1 MRLLTIVGCL
11 SAIALTVLVVRL
23 LWISGGAWRVVV
35 RVVGVFVLMMA
46 SGMATLVVTGLALI
60 FLGLSRHDNFEYYEH
75 HEYHL
80 LVFVPA
86 IATSLITGYLTWIFT
101 RTKQG

>member
-1 MRLLTIVGCL
+1 MILLTIVGCL
-11 SAIALTVLVVRL
+11 GVIALTVIEVRL
-23 LWISGGAWRVVV
+23 LWISRDAW

-46 SGMATLVVTGLALI
+46 SGMATLVVTLLALV
-60 FLGLSRHDNFEYYEH
+60 FLGLSRHDNYEYYGK
-75 HEYHL
+75 YPL

>member
-1 MRLLTIVGCL
+1 MIILTIVGCL
-11 SAIALTVLVVRL
+11 GAIALTVIEVRL
-23 LWISGGAWRVVV
+23 LWISRDAW

-46 SGMATLVVTGLALI
+46 SGMATLVVTVLALI
-60 FLGLSRHDNFEYYEH
+60 LLGLNLHGNYEYYGK
-75 HEYHL
+75 YPL